1 MTNRHRGKTKTRKF
15 NKTPEI
21 RFNIVDENGNRLTV
35 KNPSEIF
42 NSSSESSSGF
52 HDDYPPADVGVRLA
66 RGSNII
72 RGCLGTIARILSE
85 THSYYNDWVVI
96 DNSIDIF
103 ESSGVTEEPDG
114 LYYNGI
120 KIASFIRDG
129 VWIRE
134 NAEDYHQVFFKDA
147 GIGIDNIPVYVS
159 IVVCKDPV
167 VYYQDIIH
175 EITSGG
181 QY

>member
-1 MTNRHRGKTKTRKF
+1 M
-15 NKTPEI
+15 
-21 RFNIVDENGNRLTV
+21 
-35 KNPSEIF
+35 
-42 NSSSESSSGF
+42 
-52 HDDYPPADVGVRLA
+52 RLA

-103 ESSGVTEEPDG
+103 ESNGVTEESDG

-159 IVVCKDPV
+159 IVVCKDHVSFLKDVFGIELLP
-167 VYYQDIIH
+167 YQEELINNMIKENQNDEK
-175 EITSGG
+175 EIC
-181 QY
+181 

>member
-1 MTNRHRGKTKTRKF
+1 MKQKHTTKKKTKQTS
-15 NKTPEI
+15 EI
-21 RFNIVDENGNRLTV
+21 RFHVVDSEGNDIVV
-35 KNPSEIF
+35 KDPSEFIDSKP
-42 NSSSESSSGF
+42 NVTSGF

-103 ESSGVTEEPDG
+103 ESNGVTEESDG

>member
-1 MTNRHRGKTKTRKF
+1 MKAWKRTTKSQSRIKPKIEF
-15 NKTPEI
+15 H
-21 RFNIVDENGNRLTV
+21 VADENGNMSVV
-35 KNPSEIF
+35 KNPSEIL
-42 NSSSESSSGF
+42 ECKPTKVSSGF
-52 HDDYPPADVGVRLA
+52 HDDYPPSDVGVRLA

-72 RGCLGTIARILSE
+72 RGCLGTIAKILSE
-85 THSYYNDWVVI
+85 THSYYNNWTII

-103 ESSGVTEEPDG
+103 ESNGVTEEPDG

-134 NAEDYHQVFFKDA
+134 NSEDYHQVFFKDA
-147 GIGIDNIPVYVS
+147 GIGLDNIPVYVS
-159 IVVCKDPV
+159 IVVCQNPV

>member
-1 MTNRHRGKTKTRKF
+1 M
-15 NKTPEI
+15 
-21 RFNIVDENGNRLTV
+21 
-35 KNPSEIF
+35 
-42 NSSSESSSGF
+42 
-52 HDDYPPADVGVRLA
+52 RLA

-103 ESSGVTEEPDG
+103 ESNGVTEESDG

-134 NAEDYHQVFFKDA
+134 NAEDYHQVPLRMLELALTTFLYMSALLYAKTLLFIIKTLSMKSHRE
-147 GIGIDNIPVYVS
+147 DNTN
-159 IVVCKDPV
+159 
-167 VYYQDIIH
+167 
-175 EITSGG
+175 ENFAMFRN
-181 QY
+181 